1 MSKHTPGPW
10 NYGEGYIDTH
20 AVDDDGSLDY
30 IILAELH
37 STFGP
42 DNYGVDQWMLP
53 LEEYE
58 ANGRLIAAAPDMLE
72 LLNTARTLLSTV
84 AVAARWNDDT
94 IKQLVPECLAFM
106 HASSDILAK
115 IEGGGD
121 D

>member
-20 AVDDDGSLDY
+20 AVDDDGSRDY

-53 LEEYE
+53 PEEYE
-58 ANGRLIAAAPDMLE
+58 ANGRLIAAAPEMFE
-72 LLNTARTLLSTV
+72 LISGLSLAYDDRQSGHELASRLYDLRCVALRLL
-84 AVAARWNDDT
+84 D
-94 IKQLVPECLAFM
+94 
-106 HASSDILAK
+106 K
-115 IEGGGD
+115 IEGGEA
-121 D
+121 